1 MRWPRA
7 RPSGSRRPHVRRLLR
22 GNDPDSCRAHLAE
35 GGPGSGAVETL
46 RPVGAPCGRRAPSP
60 GRAQAVLECFRA
72 SDVETRTR
80 GKSEAGRGRRRGS
93 HSRGRACSGLRASR
107 GGRRS
112 LLQSGAC
119 PRSSPAPAPPAAWLR
134 EAFPL
139 AAPPTPG
146 CSGTHCRSSETKSS
160 SSVNAAGAAS
170 ATVAVR
176 TVGKATGRHHG

>member
-46 RPVGAPCGRRAPSP
+46 RRWEPRVGAERPARAGRKLFLSVFVHLMWKR
-60 GRAQAVLECFRA
+60 GREVNPRQAGDRGGA
-72 SDVETRTR
+72 RTR
-80 GKSEAGRGRRRGS
+80 GAAPAR
-93 HSRGRACSGLRASR
+93 LRPSR

-112 LLQSGAC
+112 LLQPVAC

-160 SSVNAAGAAS
+160 SSVNAAGAAC